1 MLYSSFIMNTL
12 KKFPETATSHPQEAK
27 RIAYHFQA
35 YVYWDG
41 LNQVNQPTELKL
53 GSTSLFGYVTPKK
66 KKGKEN
72 IYCGSW
78 FNLKK

>member
-1 MLYSSFIMNTL
+1 VIINQILIW
-12 KKFPETATSHPQEAK
+12 SHPQEPK

-41 LNQVNQPTELKL
+41 YNQVNQPTELKL

-66 KKGKEN
+66 KKKKKEKK
-72 IYCGSW
+72 IYIVVIGST
-78 FNLKK
+78 